1 MKAAWWRYER
11 GAGETPLRDKGRVII
26 ADDHG
31 LFRQGLRQLLETE
44 GYTVEAEATSG
55 EEALKASPSTRAACC
70 CSTSRCRA

>member
-1 MKAAWWRYER
+1 MNSQRRRYR
-11 GAGETPLRDKGRVII
+11 AGRRRTPLRDKGRVII

-44 GYTVEAEATSG
+44 GYAVEAEATSG
-55 EEALKASPSTRAACC
+55 DEALTASPSTRAACC